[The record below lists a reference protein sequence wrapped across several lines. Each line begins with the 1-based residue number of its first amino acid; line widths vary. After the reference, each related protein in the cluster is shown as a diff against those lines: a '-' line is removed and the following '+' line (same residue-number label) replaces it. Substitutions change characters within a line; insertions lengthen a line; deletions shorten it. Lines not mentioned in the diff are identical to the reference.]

1 MIREGVRRGV
11 GRREL
16 QNRVREMKDCVDKS
30 MGIVTLIVIVEVL
43 VKINPTESLRFVSRT
58 DRRKRN

>member
-43 VKINPTESLRFVSRT
+43 VKINHTESLRFVRCAA
-58 DRRKRN
+58 RRKRN